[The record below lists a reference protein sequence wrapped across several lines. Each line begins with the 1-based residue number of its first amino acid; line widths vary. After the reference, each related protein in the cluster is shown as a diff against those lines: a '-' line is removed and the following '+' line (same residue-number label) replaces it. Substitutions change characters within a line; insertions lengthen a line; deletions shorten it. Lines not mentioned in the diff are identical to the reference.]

1 MLSFKQFLEEGKE
14 GRTKPSSV
22 VKNTRKHSLKNS
34 NPDSK
39 MARLFLSQMN
49 RIKTTNSPKR
59 ERRIETN
66 ITNDRE
72 INHSGAKHT
81 VFDLENQLRANLSPE
96 GIKRLDAVLLLHDK
110 GPRMGKVHYR
120 NIEAGSFLEDPI
132 KKPQEDEEDLW

>member
-22 VKNTRKHSLKNS
+22 VKKTKKHSLK
-34 NPDSK
+34 DSTPGNK
-39 MARLFLSQMN
+39 RHMAFRSEMN

-59 ERRIETN
+59 ERRIQTN

-81 VFDLENQLRANLSPE
+81 VFDVENELRANLSPE

-110 GPRMGKVHYR
+110 GPRMGKAHYR
-120 NIEAGSFLEDPI
+120 NIEAGSFLEDPR